1 MSGEGDVE
9 VAAEPQPI
17 VVETSKMDVITALQ
31 VVLKN
36 ALIADGLARGLHE
49 CAKALDRR
57 EVSILL
63 HSPCSRVSCLAC
75 VRACRWLLLLAA
87 LGCFACVCPP
97 VDSDGCA
104 KRDFKDE

>member
-9 VAAEPQPI
+9 VEVAETPM

-36 ALIADGLARGLHE
+36 ALVNDGLARGLHE

-57 EVSILL
+57 EVCDAVAWQALL
-63 HSPCSRVSCLAC
+63 R
-75 VRACRWLLLLAA
+75 
-87 LGCFACVCPP
+87 G
-97 VDSDGCA
+97 
-104 KRDFKDE
+104 

>member
-57 EVSILL
+57 EVCLPFLCSDLRAAFFLGLL
-63 HSPCSRVSCLAC
+63 CGSFSMFSEIQ
-75 VRACRWLLLLAA
+75 
-87 LGCFACVCPP
+87 G
-97 VDSDGCA
+97 
-104 KRDFKDE
+104 

>member
-57 EVSILL
+57 EVSKRLFSTPVFL
-63 HSPCSRVSCLAC
+63 FSTSVVCAC
-75 VRACRWLLLLAA
+75 QPRFR
-87 LGCFACVCPP
+87 
-97 VDSDGCA
+97 
-104 KRDFKDE
+104 